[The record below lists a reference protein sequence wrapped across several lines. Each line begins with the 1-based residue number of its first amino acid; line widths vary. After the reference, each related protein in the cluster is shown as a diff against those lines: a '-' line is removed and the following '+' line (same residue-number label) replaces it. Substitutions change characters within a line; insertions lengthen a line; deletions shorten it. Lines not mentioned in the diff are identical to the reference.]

1 MLMRPTYALI
11 DLSNLKYNYL
21 NIRRRVKSS
30 KIMAVVKADAYGHG
44 VKQVCNALNA
54 LKDKPEYYGVA
65 TADEGAELRKNRTKQ
80 PVLVF
85 EPVLSE
91 EAEVIVKNKLIATV
105 FDLRHLDI
113 LKKAMKGRERAD
125 IHIKIDTGMNRL
137 GINYNYA
144 ADFIKEVKKNNS
156 FNIDGIY
163 THFATSDE
171 KDKSFAI
178 LQLERFTSVIS
189 KLRSEGINYGT
200 AHCANSGAILDLPGS
215 YIDMVRPGIS
225 LYGYYPSLETTESIK
240 LKPVMSLFSV
250 VNSVKEIGRGESVS
264 YGRRFTAAEKTKI
277 AAVPIGY
284 ADGFRRDLTN
294 KASAIINNT
303 YYCQAGTVTMDRIMF
318 NIGLENKI
326 RIGDKVILLG
336 SIKDKKIDAWDWS
349 RLLNTIPYEITCGIS
364 KRVPRIY
371 K

>member
-1 MLMRPTYALI
+1 
-11 DLSNLKYNYL
+11 
-21 NIRRRVKSS
+21 
-30 KIMAVVKADAYGHG
+30 
-44 VKQVCNALNA
+44 
-54 LKDKPEYYGVA
+54 
-65 TADEGAELRKNRTKQ
+65 
-80 PVLVF
+80 
-85 EPVLSE
+85 
-91 EAEVIVKNKLIATV
+91 
-105 FDLRHLDI
+105 
-113 LKKAMKGRERAD
+113 
-125 IHIKIDTGMNRL
+125 
-137 GINYNYA
+137 
-144 ADFIKEVKKNNS
+144 
-156 FNIDGIY
+156 
-163 THFATSDE
+163 
-171 KDKSFAI
+171 
-178 LQLERFTSVIS
+178 
-189 KLRSEGINYGT
+189 
-200 AHCANSGAILDLPGS
+200 
-215 YIDMVRPGIS
+215 
-225 LYGYYPSLETTESIK
+225 
-240 LKPVMSLFSV
+240 

-294 KASAIINNT
+294 KASAIINNS